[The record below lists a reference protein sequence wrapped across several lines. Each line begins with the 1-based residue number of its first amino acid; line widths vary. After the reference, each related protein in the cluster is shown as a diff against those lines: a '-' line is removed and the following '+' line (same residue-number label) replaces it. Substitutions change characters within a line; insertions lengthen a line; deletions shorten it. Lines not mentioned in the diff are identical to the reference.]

1 MSKILH
7 FKIVGAHIMHCAGCE
22 KSVTFML
29 NRFPGIEE
37 ANADWTQQS
46 IEVRLESEKV
56 DPAQIIAELDWIGYE
71 VALA

>member
-1 MSKILH
+1 MSKILN
-7 FKIVGAHIMHCAGCE
+7 FKIVGEHTMHCAGCE
-22 KSVTFML
+22 RSVTFML

-46 IEVRLESEKV
+46 IEVRLGPEKV

-71 VALA
+71 VSLA